1 MLNPAIAH
9 PFPTRMPT
17 TRNGKQTRYRV
28 TYIKEESLN
37 DRDLVAKAAELDR
50 QIASAR
56 EVEAAGALAEIKA
69 KIAEFG
75 FTVEEVF
82 STKKTRKQ
90 RTRSSL
96 TYRDPES
103 GATWSGMGR
112 QPR

>member
-1 MLNPAIAH
+1 MN
-9 PFPTRMPT
+9 
-17 TRNGKQTRYRV
+17 
-28 TYIKEESLN
+28 YIKEESLN
-37 DRDLVAKAAELDR
+37 YRDLVARAAELDR

-56 EVEAAGALAEIKA
+56 EVEAAAALTEIKA
-69 KIAEFG
+69 KITEFG

-96 TYRDPES
+96 TYRDPET

-112 QPR
+112 EPGWIKGKDRVAFVVKDN